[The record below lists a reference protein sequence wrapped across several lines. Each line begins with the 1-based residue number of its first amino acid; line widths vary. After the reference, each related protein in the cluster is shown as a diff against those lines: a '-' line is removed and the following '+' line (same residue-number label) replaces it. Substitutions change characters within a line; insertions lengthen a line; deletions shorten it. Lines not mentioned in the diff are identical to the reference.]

1 MAYSLFLGTGP
12 VGQLEIFSV
21 LCKEA
26 IKKGLPL
33 ENAVTESY
41 LAMKEGI
48 RQNVARGL
56 NPFPGYGCGGE
67 KFERSFAT
75 FHPLCLYAEYAKIAM
90 PHLDYPVIAVE
101 GERESFDS
109 FCRIVESFG
118 LSDKIMPENMKFV
131 SSSYTDS
138 RLQKG
143 SITLPDVAGLVEEHS
158 YPSLV
163 AGSHFMS
170 ISAHWELE
178 DYDGTSLHRKVPHRA
193 ITKVMGDETLLAF
206 LEEGDLVFDEGIA
219 YADAMCRALGEHNG
233 FGKKSINGLREFEKL
248 AGYFFNIA
256 DKRREFLVKV
266 LPKEFLIK
274 FDRMQGDYGQ
284 ALVSVQPLAR
294 ATNQKAL

>member
-21 LCKEA
+21 LCREA
-26 IKKGLPL
+26 ITKGLPI
-33 ENAVTESY
+33 ENAITEGY

-48 RQNVARGL
+48 RQNVASGL

-67 KFERSFAT
+67 KFEQSFAA
-75 FHPLCLYAEYAKIAM
+75 FHPLDLYAEYAKIAM

-101 GERESFDS
+101 GERESFSS
-109 FCRIVESFG
+109 FCSIVESFG
-118 LSDKIMPENMKFV
+118 LSDKIVPKNMKFV

-143 SITLPDVAGLVEEHS
+143 SVILPDVAGLVEKQG

-178 DYDGTSLHRKVPHRA
+178 DYGGTSLHRKVPHRA
-193 ITKVMGDETLLAF
+193 IAKLIGDETLLAF
-206 LEEGDLVFDEGIA
+206 LEEGDLLFDEGIA
-219 YADAMCRALGEHNG
+219 YADAMCRAIGEHSG

-248 AGYFFNIA
+248 AGYFFSIA
-256 DKRREFLVKV
+256 DKKREFLVKV
-266 LPKEFLIK
+266 LPKEFLAK
-274 FDRMQGDYGQ
+274 YDRMQGDYGQ

-294 ATNQKAL
+294 AINH